1 MHGADFGLHIAY
13 HICIVGQILVVV
25 LLEVVKTQFD
35 GSFQIAYHI
44 RPSMT
49 ELSIDAP
56 IEVKDNMELYVR
68 MFSMK
73 TLLLSKES
81 STGGGVGKESNLT

>member
-1 MHGADFGLHIAY
+1 MI
-13 HICIVGQILVVV
+13 
-25 LLEVVKTQFD
+25 
-35 GSFQIAYHI
+35 
-44 RPSMT
+44 

-73 TLLLSKES
+73 ALLLSKES
-81 STGGGVGKESNLT
+81 SISAGAGKGSNLP